1 VCKCETLCQFSD
13 LDFWCIFEIIMSAL
27 SDFGMIPEGEFVYN
41 SDGWPIPVLPIA
53 AHQTTSA
60 AVEYNTN
67 FDGAVANI
75 PLPATSSST
84 TSSSPQKANA
94 SDSKSMMNQVAGE
107 IDASLSTEKTIR
119 TSIGL
124 KSPVELL
131 VAFEAKQRVDL
142 EFNEAMAEKEM
153 LSQRLRSQLK
163 VIANHR
169 DEFINIDD
177 RFDMV
182 IPLS

>member
-1 VCKCETLCQFSD
+1 
-13 LDFWCIFEIIMSAL
+13 MSAL
-27 SDFGMIPEGEFVYN
+27 TDFGMMPEGEFVYD
-41 SDGWPIPVLPIA
+41 SDGWPVPVLPITTP
-53 AHQTTSA
+53 QTASTPVESNMHID
-60 AVEYNTN
+60 AV
-67 FDGAVANI
+67 GNI
-75 PLPATSSST
+75 PLPTAVPTSS
-84 TSSSPQKANA
+84 QKAN
-94 SDSKSMMNQVAGE
+94 DSKLMTNQVGE

-131 VAFEAKQRVDL
+131 VAFEAKQRVEF

-163 VIANHR
+163 VIADHR

-182 IPLS
+182 FPLSYVLMILLKYSDG

>member
-1 VCKCETLCQFSD
+1 
-13 LDFWCIFEIIMSAL
+13 MSAL

-41 SDGWPIPVLPIA
+41 SDGWPVPVLPIA
-53 AHQTTSA
+53 SPQTTNA
-60 AVEYNTN
+60 AAEYNTN
-67 FDGAVANI
+67 SGGVVTNI
-75 PLPATSSST
+75 PLPPTSST
-84 TSSSPQKANA
+84 SSPQKAN
-94 SDSKSMMNQVAGE
+94 DSKSMANQDGE

-131 VAFEAKQRVDL
+131 VAFEAKQRVDF

-163 VIANHR
+163 VIADHR